1 MKNNNLIL
9 GLLFV
14 GVLMGALDI
23 SIVGPAIP
31 SIHKALGLDEHQ
43 VSWIFSIYIL
53 FSLMGISLFARLS
66 DRYGRRPFY
75 ILAVLIFG
83 FGSLIAAMAHNIEV
97 LLIGRAIQGFGAS
110 GIFPVASAT
119 VGDIFPQEK
128 RGRALGLIGMV
139 FGLAFL
145 TGPVIAGLMLKFFS
159 WNSLFLIN
167 IPFVVVVIL
176 GSIKLLPAKRNSD
189 SKIIDWPGIISL
201 GLFLSGITIAL
212 NNLKTS
218 GFWETI
224 LSLSFYPYIAVGL
237 LAFLVFILIERRSKH
252 PVVDINLFNLKQVRI
267 VGFLAFGTG
276 LYQAAFVFVPAMT
289 VKLFG
294 VEPSTASFMLL
305 PVVFTMA
312 ISSPVSGRLIDKYGS
327 RIIINIAFILMAIGL
342 SLLFAVNLTKYIFYF
357 AGIML
362 GMGLSVL
369 AGSSLRYIMLNEVS
383 AGERASAQG
392 VLTIMISLGQII
404 ASALI
409 GAFTTGY
416 QNGIKGY
423 QIVFALLTFITVFLG
438 ISSLRLKSR
447 KQEKESY
454 SGK

>member
-1 MKNNNLIL
+1 M
-9 GLLFV
+9 
-14 GVLMGALDI
+14 D
-23 SIVGPAIP
+23 
-31 SIHKALGLDEHQ
+31 
-43 VSWIFSIYIL
+43 
-53 FSLMGISLFARLS
+53 
-66 DRYGRRPFY
+66 
-75 ILAVLIFG
+75 
-83 FGSLIAAMAHNIEV
+83 
-97 LLIGRAIQGFGAS
+97 
-110 GIFPVASAT
+110 T
-119 VGDIFPQEK
+119 
-128 RGRALGLIGMV
+128 
-139 FGLAFL
+139 
-145 TGPVIAGLMLKFFS
+145 
-159 WNSLFLIN
+159 
-167 IPFVVVVIL
+167 
-176 GSIKLLPAKRNSD
+176 
-189 SKIIDWPGIISL
+189 
-201 GLFLSGITIAL
+201 
-212 NNLKTS
+212 
-218 GFWETI
+218 
-224 LSLSFYPYIAVGL
+224 
-237 LAFLVFILIERRSKH
+237 
-252 PVVDINLFNLKQVRI
+252 NLFYLKQVRI

-357 AGIML
+357 AGVML

>member
-1 MKNNNLIL
+1 MKKNNIIL

-31 SIHKALGLDEHQ
+31 SIHDSLGLDEQQ

-66 DRYGRRPFY
+66 DKYGRRPFY

-83 FGSLIAAMAHNIEV
+83 IGSLLVSIAHNIEL

-119 VGDIFPQEK
+119 VGDIFPREK

-145 TGPVIAGLMLKFFS
+145 TGPVLAGIMLKFFT

-167 IPFVVVVIL
+167 IPIVVIVII
-176 GSIKLLPAKRNSD
+176 GSIKLLPSNRNSD
-189 SKIIDWPGIISL
+189 SRIIDWPGIITL
-201 GLFLSGITIAL
+201 GLFLSGFTIAL
-212 NNLKTS
+212 NNMKTS
-218 GFWETI
+218 GIQETL
-224 LSLSFYPYIAVGL
+224 LSLSFYPFIIIGLIAMV
-237 LAFLVFILIERRSKH
+237 AFIIIERRSKH
-252 PVVDINLFNLKQVRI
+252 PVVDTRLFYLKQVRI

-276 LYQAAFVFVPAMT
+276 LYQAAFVFVPNMT
-289 VKLFG
+289 VMQFG

-305 PVVFTMA
+305 PVVLTMA
-312 ISSPVSGRLIDKYGS
+312 VSSPVAGRMIDRYGS
-327 RIIINIAFILMAIGL
+327 RIIINIALVLMAIGL
-342 SLLFAVNLTKYIFYF
+342 TLLFAVPLTKAVYYF
-357 AGIML
+357 AGVML
-362 GMGLSVL
+362 GIGLSVL

-392 VLTIMISLGQII
+392 VLTIMISFGQII

-409 GAFTTGY
+409 GAFTAGY
-416 QNGIKGY
+416 RDSIKGY
-423 QIVFALLTFITVFLG
+423 QLVFAILTFITILLG
-438 ISSLRLKSR
+438 MSSLRLKSR
-447 KQEKESY
+447 SQEKEMY
-454 SGK
+454 TGQ

>member
-1 MKNNNLIL
+1 MKKNNIIL
-9 GLLFV
+9 GLLFI

-31 SIHKALGLDEHQ
+31 SIHQSLGLDEQQ

-66 DRYGRRPFY
+66 DRFGRRPFY
-75 ILAVLIFG
+75 ILAVSIFG
-83 FGSLIAAMAHNIEV
+83 IGSLLVAMAHNIEL

-119 VGDIFPQEK
+119 VGDIFPREK

-145 TGPVIAGLMLKFFS
+145 TGPVLAGLMLKFFT

-167 IPFVVVVIL
+167 IPIVIIVII
-176 GSIKLLPAKRNSD
+176 GSIKLLPANKNSD

-201 GLFLSGITIAL
+201 GLFLSGFTIAL
-212 NNLKTS
+212 NNLKTA

-224 LSLSFYPYIAVGL
+224 LSLSFYPFIVVGL
-237 LAFLVFILIERRSKH
+237 IAFVAFILIERRSPH
-252 PVVDINLFNLKQVRI
+252 PIVDTRLFHLKQVRI

-276 LYQAAFVFVPAMT
+276 LYQAAFVFVPGMT
-289 VKLFG
+289 VLLFG

-305 PVVFTMA
+305 PVVLAMA
-312 ISSPVSGRLIDKYGS
+312 ISSPISGRMIDKYGS
-327 RIIINIAFILMAIGL
+327 RIIINIALVLMGIGL
-342 SLLFAVNLTKYIFYF
+342 TLLFAVPLTRPVYYF
-357 AGIML
+357 AGVML
-362 GMGLSVL
+362 GIGLSVL

-383 AGERASAQG
+383 ASERASAQG
-392 VLTIMISLGQII
+392 VLTIMISFGQII

-409 GAFTTGY
+409 GAFTAGY
-416 QNGIKGY
+416 RDSIKGY
-423 QIVFALLTFITVFLG
+423 QLVFAILTFITIILG
-438 ISSLRLKSR
+438 ISSLRLKS
-447 KQEKESY
+447 KIQEKEMY
-454 SGK
+454 TGQ

>member
-1 MKNNNLIL
+1 MRKNNLIL

-66 DRYGRRPFY
+66 DRFGRRPFY

-83 FGSLIAAMAHNIEV
+83 FGSLVAAMAHSIEA

-167 IPFVVVVIL
+167 IPFVVIVIL
-176 GSIKLLPAKRNSD
+176 GSIKLLPAIRNSD
-189 SKIIDWPGIISL
+189 SRIIDWPGIIAL

-218 GFWETI
+218 GFWEAI
-224 LSLSFYPYIAVGL
+224 LSTSFYPFLAVGL
-237 LAFLVFILIERRSKH
+237 IAFIAFIIIEKRSKH
-252 PVVDINLFNLKQVRI
+252 PVVDTNLFYLKQVRI

-312 ISSPVSGRLIDKYGS
+312 ISSPISGRLIDKYGS

-357 AGIML
+357 AGVML

>member
-1 MKNNNLIL
+1 MKKNNLIL

-31 SIHKALGLDEHQ
+31 SIHKALGINEHQ

-53 FSLMGISLFARLS
+53 FSLLGISLFARLS
-66 DRYGRRPFY
+66 DRFGRRPFY
-75 ILAVLIFG
+75 ILAVSIFG
-83 FGSLIAAMAHNIEV
+83 FGSLVVAMAHNVEL

-128 RGRALGLIGMV
+128 RGRALGMIGMV

-145 TGPVIAGLMLKFFS
+145 TGPLIAGLMLKFFS

-167 IPFVVVVIL
+167 IPFVIIVII
-176 GSIKLLPAKRNSD
+176 GSIKLLPAIRNSD
-189 SKIIDWPGIISL
+189 SKIIDWLGIIAL
-201 GLFLSGITIAL
+201 GLFLSGFTIAL

-218 GFWETI
+218 GFWEAI
-224 LSLSFYPYIAVGL
+224 LSTSFYPFIAIGL
-237 LAFLVFILIERRSKH
+237 IAFTAFIIIEKKSKH
-252 PVVDINLFNLKQVRI
+252 PIVDTNLFYLKQVRI

-294 VEPSTASFMLL
+294 VEPSTASFMLI
-305 PVVFTMA
+305 PVVLTMA
-312 ISSPVSGRLIDKYGS
+312 ISSSVSGRMIDKYGS
-327 RIIINIAFILMAIGL
+327 RIIINIALVTMAIGL
-342 SLLFAVNLTKYIFYF
+342 TLLFAVPLTKPVFYIS
-357 AGIML
+357 GIML
-362 GMGLSVL
+362 GIGLSVL

-383 AGERASAQG
+383 SGERASAQG
-392 VLTIMISLGQII
+392 VLTIMISFGQIL